1 MQLEHTS
8 LDRAGAAAVVGIT
21 EPQIANWITKYG
33 LFPEKRQGRGA
44 HFYFLIWDVVALAA
58 IKALLDT
65 GFAAPA
71 AVEAIR
77 PYSPYAA
84 LFDGYAAGPNA
95 YPGIF
100 RLAQNHEGRWV
111 GFDGDDVKVSLQI
124 RMWPIFDEIFPRF
137 CEQVVDYAKAVP
149 PEVMRQA
156 IDQYRAEMEDLR
168 NKQSGKNPSVDI

>member
-1 MQLEHTS
+1 M
-8 LDRAGAAAVVGIT
+8 
-21 EPQIANWITKYG
+21 
-33 LFPEKRQGRGA
+33 
-44 HFYFLIWDVVALAA
+44 
-58 IKALLDT
+58 
-65 GFAAPA
+65 
-71 AVEAIR
+71 
-77 PYSPYAA
+77 
-84 LFDGYAAGPNA
+84 
-95 YPGIF
+95 
-100 RLAQNHEGRWV
+100 